1 MQQNSQWHRFANGD
15 EVAAAASRQILAAA
29 DRAIAERGRFKL
41 VLAGGTTPE
50 KVYRL
55 LSQSGA
61 GWEKWFIY
69 YGDERC
75 LPVAHPERNNELAR
89 QALLN
94 AVGIPEQQVFSI
106 AAELG
111 PEQGAW
117 RYRDIVA
124 GALPFDMVLLGVGED
139 GHTASLFPGHHH
151 NPDELTHA
159 VHDSPKPPSERVSVS
174 AKALSDTKELIFLV
188 TGGNKQEAV
197 KIWRSG
203 GDLPVATITPPVADI
218 YLDDAAYSE

>member
-1 MQQNSQWHRFANGD
+1 MQQNSQWHRFANSD
-15 EVAAAASRQILAAA
+15 EVAAAACRQILAAA
-29 DRAIAERGRFKL
+29 DRAIAERGQFKL
-41 VLAGGTTPE
+41 VLAGGTTPD

-55 LSQSGA
+55 LAKSDADWG
-61 GWEKWFIY
+61 KWFVY

-75 LPVAHPERNNELAR
+75 LPSDHPERNSEMAK

-94 AVGIPEQQVFSI
+94 VVSIPAQQIFTI

-111 PEQGAW
+111 SEQGALC
-117 RYRDIVA
+117 YRDIVA
-124 GALPFDMVLLGVGED
+124 QALPFDMVLLGVGED

-151 NPDELTHA
+151 SPDELTHA

-188 TGGNKQEAV
+188 TGVNKQEAI
-197 KIWRSG
+197 KTWRSG
-203 GDLPVATITPPVADI
+203 GDLPVAAITPPVADI
-218 YLDDAAYSE
+218 YLDEAAYSE